1 MRKHQTF
8 AYKDGYKWIT
18 YCVKCSLE
26 EGALDLE
33 PVCVGR
39 YVSPL
44 TEEKIKKMEE
54 RLDTLKT
61 VF

>member
-1 MRKHQTF
+1 MRKHILS
-8 AYKDGYKWIT
+8 AYKDGHKWIT
-18 YCVKCSLE
+18 YCAVCSLE

-33 PVCVGR
+33 PESVGR

-44 TEEKIKKMEE
+44 TEEKIKNMEGK
-54 RLDTLKT
+54 LDTLKS

>member
-1 MRKHQTF
+1 MRKHMLS

-18 YCVKCSLE
+18 FCAKCSLE
-26 EGALDLE
+26 EDALDLE

-44 TEEKIKKMEE
+44 TEEKIKKMEDK
-54 RLDTLKT
+54 LDTLKT
-61 VF
+61 IF